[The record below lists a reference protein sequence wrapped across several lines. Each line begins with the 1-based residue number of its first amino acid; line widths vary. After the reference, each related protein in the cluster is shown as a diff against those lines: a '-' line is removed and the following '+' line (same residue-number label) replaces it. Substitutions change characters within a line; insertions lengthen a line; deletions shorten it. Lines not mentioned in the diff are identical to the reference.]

1 MDLVMVMRSFLL
13 LLSVSV
19 ASSGLLA
26 PAARAW
32 RNDFGMGAASVA
44 CAMLDGGYNRRQ
56 VEQVLNRLE
65 RDIIRSGI
73 SSRQRQ
79 MANGFN
85 DQARRNDCSLRYRY

>member
-1 MDLVMVMRSFLL
+1 MVMRSFLL
-13 LLSVSV
+13 LLSVTV

-26 PAARAW
+26 PAAKAW

-44 CAMLDGGYNRRQ
+44 CAMLDSGYSRRQ

-73 SSRQRQ
+73 SSREQRQ

-85 DQARRNDCSLRYRY
+85 DQARRNDCNLRYRY